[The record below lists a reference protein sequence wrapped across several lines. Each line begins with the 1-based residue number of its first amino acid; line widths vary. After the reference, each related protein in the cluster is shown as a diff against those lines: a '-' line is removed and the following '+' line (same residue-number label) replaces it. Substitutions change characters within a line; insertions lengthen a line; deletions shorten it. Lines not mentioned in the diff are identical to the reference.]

1 MPILVNAKSLS
12 IPRASFRGTMRYSKR
27 ILSSEK
33 GFILILAIMACV
45 ILFALAM
52 LVINLST
59 SDLRVSS
66 KSVGNKKAMIAAE
79 TGIHKMMQN
88 FSGDPADGT
97 VYNVQTAVDATND
110 PASFYTIGTPG
121 PPPNGP
127 VFLPMIG
134 YSIGGGQTWGQ
145 KCFVVVVEGRNTAY
159 VTKVTIQTGVGY
171 GPVEIST
178 MYQ

>member
-1 MPILVNAKSLS
+1 ML
-12 IPRASFRGTMRYSKR
+12 YSKR

-66 KSVGNKKAMIAAE
+66 KNVGQKKALTAAE
-79 TGIHKMMQN
+79 TGIHRMIQN
-88 FSGDPADGT
+88 FNPQNLSNSATTGS
-97 VYNVQTAVDATND
+97 VQVDAAND
-110 PASFYTIGTPG
+110 PASVYTIGTPAT
-121 PPPNGP
+121 PADGP

-134 YSIGGGQTWGQ
+134 YAIGGGQTWGQ
-145 KCFVVVVEGRNTAY
+145 RRYVVDVEGRNTSY
-159 VTKVTIQTGVGY
+159 VTQVTIRTGVGY

-178 MYQ
+178 IYK

>member
-1 MPILVNAKSLS
+1 
-12 IPRASFRGTMRYSKR
+12 MRYSKR

-33 GFILILAIMACV
+33 GFILVLAIMACV

-66 KSVGNKKAMIAAE
+66 KNVGQKKALIAAE
-79 TGIHKMMQN
+79 TGIHRLIQN
-88 FSGDPADGT
+88 FNPQNLASSTAT
-97 VYNVQTAVDATND
+97 SVQVDSTND
-110 PASFYTIGTPG
+110 PASVYTIFTPAT
-121 PPPNGP
+121 PTEGP

-134 YSIGGGQTWGQ
+134 YAIGGGQSWGQ
-145 KCFVVVVEGRNTAY
+145 RRYVVGVEGRNTTY

-171 GPVEIST
+171 GPVEITT
-178 MYQ
+178 MYK